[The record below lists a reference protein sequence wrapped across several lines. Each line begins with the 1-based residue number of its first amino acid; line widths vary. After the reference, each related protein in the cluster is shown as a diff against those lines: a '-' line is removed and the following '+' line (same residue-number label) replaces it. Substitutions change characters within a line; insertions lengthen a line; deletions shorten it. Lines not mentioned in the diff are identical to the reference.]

1 MQTANVVYNLDLLS
15 IKRPGPVLVVGYGN
29 PLKSLVKAAASF
41 GVTPLISTSTDDK
54 WRAFTFGGTA
64 ETASVGAKFDARLFG
79 SEYAVL
85 GAAEQCG
92 ARTLLLASNSNP
104 SNLLAQEC
112 VRRDILLLQPV
123 GDDKSLGVCRRVVPY
138 GVANEELALAE
149 CRKSLTEVKWR
160 RCAACGLYHD
170 DREVV
175 AAGYRCPECASL
187 ARLTSEERA
196 AITFDVDS
204 VEEWDANTPE
214 TNALDFPD
222 FDGVIER
229 ARLKSGYDEG
239 VLTGSAAIEGMK
251 VAFGIME
258 PSFMMGSMGHVVG
271 ERLACMFE
279 RAANEGLPAVVFS
292 SSGGARMQEG
302 LISLMQMA
310 KVSAAVQRHSEAGL
324 LYLSVLV
331 DPTTGGVTASFATL
345 GDIILA
351 EPGAN
356 IGFAGRRVIK
366 DTIRQ
371 ALPDDFQT
379 AEFALQHGLIDAIV
393 KREHMRSTIAS
404 ILRLHGCM
412 PEPSCHPNAP
422 AASALPTSLP
432 AVEPAGFADEAG
444 GSGRAQSHAQ
454 ATQQD
459 TPVARAIGAVESALQ
474 SPSLDRIVSGIAGLA
489 ENVGQVAV
497 EQATLASQWWRLRSQ
512 SQAAAPFAK
521 PGSGKADAGKTNSQW
536 ESVQLARNV
545 KRPTSSYYIES
556 MFDDFIELHGDRAY
570 ADDGAIVAGIGRLGD
585 LVVTVIAQEKG
596 VGLKDRIARN
606 FGCPQPEGYRKA
618 MRLMDQAQKFGRPI
632 VCLVDTQGAF
642 CGKEAEE
649 RGIGNAIAES
659 LAKMSALTVPVV
671 SVVIGEGGS
680 GGALAL
686 AVSNRVAMQEN
697 AVYSVLSPEGFA
709 SILWKDGS
717 RAPEAAEVM
726 KVGAQDALSL
736 GIVEDVIVEGRGPS
750 HENPDQAAAALW
762 LYLEGTLM
770 ELIDKTPDELRRER
784 YERFRKF

>member
-1 MQTANVVYNLDLLS
+1 MATANVVYNLDLLS

-29 PLKSLVKAAASF
+29 PLKSLVKAASGF
-41 GVTPLISTSTDDK
+41 GVAPLISTSTDDK

-64 ETASVGAKFDARLFG
+64 ETASVGAKFDARLF
-79 SEYAVL
+79 SNEHAIL
-85 GAAEQCG
+85 SAAEQCG
-92 ARTLLLASNSNP
+92 ARTLLLASNVSP
-104 SNLLAQEC
+104 SNLLAEEC
-112 VRRDILLLQPV
+112 IRRDILLLSPLE
-123 GDDKSLGVCRRVVPY
+123 GDKAFSVCRRVVPQ
-138 GVANEELALAE
+138 GVADDAQELA
-149 CRKSLTEVKWR
+149 RFRRSLQEVEWR
-160 RCAACGLYHD
+160 RCAACGLHHD
-170 DREVV
+170 NREVV
-175 AAGYRCPECASL
+175 GAGYRCPECGAL
-187 ARLTSEERA
+187 ARLSSDERA
-196 AITFDVDS
+196 SITFDADS
-204 VEEWDANTPE
+204 VVEWDFDTPE

-229 ARLKSGYDEG
+229 ARTRSGHDEG
-239 VLTGSAAIEGMK
+239 VFTGCAAIDGMRI
-251 VAFGIME
+251 AFGIME
-258 PSFMMGSMGHVVG
+258 PGFMMGSMGHVVG
-271 ERLACMFE
+271 ERLARMFE
-279 RAANEGLPAVVFS
+279 RATDEALPVVVFS

-310 KVSAAVQRHSEAGL
+310 KVSAAVKRHSEAGL
-324 LYLSVLV
+324 LYLSVLS

-356 IGFAGRRVIK
+356 IGFAGRRVIR

-393 KREHMRSTIAS
+393 ARDDMRRVISQ
-404 ILRLHGCM
+404 LLGLHGCCRVDAGASLGC
-412 PEPSCHPNAP
+412 EQVAAEAEVADGALPSCGDDRGDRAASSPESP
-422 AASALPTSLP
+422 AAS
-432 AVEPAGFADEAG
+432 G
-444 GSGRAQSHAQ
+444 Q
-454 ATQQD
+454 
-459 TPVARAIGAVESALQ
+459 
-474 SPSLDRIVSGIAGLA
+474 PSSSSFDKLVSSVTGIA
-489 ENVGQVAV
+489 ETVGQVAMQ
-497 EQATLASQWWRLRSQ
+497 QATFASQWWRLRNKGV
-512 SQAAAPFAK
+512 ADIPHIRPGKGK
-521 PGSGKADAGKTNSQW
+521 PAGASSNSQW

-545 KRPTSSYYIES
+545 RRPTSAYYIEA

-570 ADDGAIVAGIGRLGD
+570 ADDGAIMAGIGRLGD
-585 LVVTVIAQEKG
+585 RVVTVIAEEKG
-596 VGLKDRIARN
+596 AGLKDRIARN

-618 MRLMDQAQKFGRPI
+618 MRLMDQAEKFSRPI

-659 LAKMSALTVPVV
+659 LAKMSGLSVPVV

-686 AVSNRVAMQEN
+686 AVANRVAMQEN

-726 KVGAQDALSL
+726 KVGADDALSL
-736 GIVEDVIVEGRGPS
+736 GVIEDVIAEGEGPS

-762 LYLEGTLM
+762 LYLDSTLE
-770 ELIDKTPDELRRER
+770 ELICKTPDELRDER